1 MLTLTTTAQKKLLET
16 LHEHTHDPHMA
27 IRIILNSASQPKNL
41 DMILDRKQKGDCIV
55 TTKGGT
61 NLLLIQPSLASQL
74 EGFILDYEEMM
85 DDFTLE
91 EITRH

>member
-1 MLTLTTTAQKKLLET
+1 MAQKKLIET
-16 LHEHTHDPHMA
+16 LQEHTHDPHLA
-27 IRIILNSASQPKNL
+27 IRVTLNSNARPKNL
-41 DMILDRKQKGDCIV
+41 DLVLDKEKSGDCV
-55 TTKGGT
+55 VKTRAGM
-61 NLLLIQPSLASQL
+61 NLLLIQGTLATRL

>member
-1 MLTLTTTAQKKLLET
+1 MLLLTSMAHKKLIET
-16 LHEHTHDPHMA
+16 LQEHTHDPHLA
-27 IRIILNSASQPKNL
+27 IRVTLNSSLRPKNL
-41 DMILDRKQKGDCIV
+41 DLVLDKEKSGDCV
-55 TTKGGT
+55 VKTRAGM
-61 NLLLIQPSLASQL
+61 NLLLIQATLASRL